1 MIFDRTG
8 KRKMSLYHTKVLL
21 DYTGIRDFQGWD
33 REFGNTFPLKV
44 DIGCGKDDSLIQ
56 RAALEPAFNFIGIEY
71 DGEMAY
77 RLEKKIRRS
86 GLPNVR
92 VVYFDARFAVKDL
105 FQPESVPF
113 FSMQFPD
120 PWPKRRHASRRMMAV
135 DFVKIIWEKLLPDGE
150 FFVATDVAEIAQ
162 LSLETVT
169 ASGCFQNCAGDK
181 IYQEKKPFSS
191 LTLYEQKFL
200 KEGLPIYYL
209 LFRKIPIL
217 QPAAVQASR
226 EKEPG

>member
-1 MIFDRTG
+1 
-8 KRKMSLYHTKVLL
+8 MSLFHTKVLL
-21 DYTGIRDFQGWD
+21 DYAGIRDFQGWD
-33 REFGNTFPLKV
+33 REFGNTHLLKV

-56 RAALEPAFNFIGIEY
+56 RAVLEPHFNFIGIEH

-86 GLPNVR
+86 GASNVR
-92 VVYFDARFAVKDL
+92 VVYFDARFAVKEL
-105 FQPESVPF
+105 FQSESVPF

-120 PWPKRRHASRRMMAV
+120 PWPKRRHAGRRMMAV
-135 DFVKIIWEKLLPDGE
+135 DFVKILWEKLLPDGE
-150 FFVATDVAEIAQ
+150 FFVATDVPEIAK

-169 ASGCFQNCAGDK
+169 ASGCFKNCAGDK
-181 IYQEKKPFSS
+181 IYQEKKPFPS

-209 LFRKIPIL
+209 LFKKIPAL
-217 QPAAVQASR
+217 QTAEIQAGH
-226 EKEPG
+226 EKGTA